1 MPLAPVEIA
10 FLKQIIAERSG
21 NVISANQ
28 DYLLESRLAPV
39 AKSVGLP
46 NVNALVAE
54 LKKQPGGYL
63 PERIAEAMTI
73 NETSFFRDG
82 APFEALRTDILP
94 TLIQKRSAT
103 KTINVW
109 CGASSSGQEPYSIAM
124 TIREFFN
131 ELNAW
136 NVRILATDLSEEM
149 VKRTA
154 EGSYS
159 QFEMNRGLPTALLVK
174 HFDRNGANWRAKPEL
189 RKIID
194 ARRMNLT
201 GAWPTTTF
209 YDVVF
214 LRNVLI
220 YFDQPSKERILTRI
234 AKVMRPDGYLF
245 LGGGETLINLNVP
258 FLREPIGKTVC
269 FRPVTT

>member
-39 AKSVGLP
+39 ARSVGLP
-46 NVNALVAE
+46 SVNALVAE
-54 LKKQPGGYL
+54 LRKQPGGYL

-82 APFEALRTDILP
+82 APFEALRSDILP
-94 TLIQKRSAT
+94 QLIQKRAGT
-103 KTINVW
+103 KSINIW

-124 TIREFFN
+124 TIRDSFN
-131 ELNAW
+131 ELNSW

-149 VKRTA
+149 VKRTS
-154 EGSYS
+154 EGMYS
-159 QFEMNRGLPTALLVK
+159 QFEMNRGIPAAMLIK
-174 HFDRNGANWRAKPEL
+174 HFDRAGTHWRAKPEL
-189 RKIID
+189 RKLID

-220 YFDQPSKERILTRI
+220 YFDQPSKERILQRI
-234 AKVMRPDGYLF
+234 QKVMRPDGYLF

-258 FLREPIGKTVC
+258 FVREPVGKTVC
-269 FRPVTT
+269 FRPVVT

>member
-94 TLIQKRSAT
+94 ALIQKRAAT
-103 KTINVW
+103 RNINIW
-109 CGASSSGQEPYSIAM
+109 CGASSSGQEPYSIAL

-131 ELNAW
+131 ELNLW
-136 NVRILATDLSEEM
+136 NVKILATDLSEEM

-154 EGSYS
+154 DGSYS

-174 HFDRNGANWRAKPEL
+174 HFDRTGANWRAKPEL
-189 RKIID
+189 RKLID

>member
-103 KTINVW
+103 KTLNIW
-109 CGASSSGQEPYSIAM
+109 CGASSSGQEPYSIAL

-136 NVRILATDLSEEM
+136 NIRITATDLSEEM

-154 EGSYS
+154 DGSYS

-189 RKIID
+189 RKLID